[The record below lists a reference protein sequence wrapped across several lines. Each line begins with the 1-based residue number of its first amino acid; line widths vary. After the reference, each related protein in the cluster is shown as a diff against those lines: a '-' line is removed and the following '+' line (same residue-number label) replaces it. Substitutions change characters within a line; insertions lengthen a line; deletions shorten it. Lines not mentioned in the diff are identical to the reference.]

1 MACYKTHAKLARA
14 FNCGDTEICSA
25 HTMSGEGDC
34 SHNARLKMYLYIF
47 FVCDIMINAF
57 YSVLIE
63 YIEYCENRV
72 KTVENS
78 VYCVIFIMSEFDRA
92 LHLQTYGFY

>member
-1 MACYKTHAKLARA
+1 MACYKTYAKLVRA
-14 FNCGDTEICSA
+14 FNYRDTEICSA
-25 HTMSGEGDC
+25 YTMSGEGDC

>member
-1 MACYKTHAKLARA
+1 MQCTY
-14 FNCGDTEICSA
+14 NEW
-25 HTMSGEGDC
+25 EGDC

-57 YSVLIE
+57 YSVL
-63 YIEYCENRV
+63 IEYCENRV

>member
-1 MACYKTHAKLARA
+1 M
-14 FNCGDTEICSA
+14 G
-25 HTMSGEGDC
+25 GGC

-57 YSVLIE
+57 YAVPIE
-63 YIEYCENRV
+63 FCENRV